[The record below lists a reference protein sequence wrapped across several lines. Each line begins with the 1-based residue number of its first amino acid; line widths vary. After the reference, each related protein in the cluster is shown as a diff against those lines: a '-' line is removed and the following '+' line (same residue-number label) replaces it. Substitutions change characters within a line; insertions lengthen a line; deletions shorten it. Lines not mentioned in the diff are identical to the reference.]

1 MTTPIEPTDPTEPE
15 DLTALAPLIISE
27 WTWPMPTDEGG
38 VHGGIPVRAV
48 EGGLKFVVSPWS
60 IMNPGDHLSVFWGD
74 ASAPVWADSIA
85 PGQQNQPVHGVLDPS
100 KILPG
105 IAEPVYYSVKRNG
118 SSVSEESEPKLRLL
132 VKLDRPGGLHDDN
145 SVPGPGL
152 APGHSRLGFS
162 IPQKIIDEGVD
173 PTDANN
179 GVPIRIEYPGI
190 RKNDRVVLSWG
201 SQRTTVAVTSAQ
213 AAQGWLDVLIDKA
226 MIEAAGDGQVSFS
239 YQVIDVVDNYPDP
252 RAQWSRVAYINVDVA
267 TLRPDAPLVVN
278 ADPDTRVIDL
288 DELGEDDVLVVVN
301 TPAAHFKKGDTV
313 LLTWRGITAQ
323 GGEIIVRPLE
333 QKVNLVG
340 LGLNFFID
348 NAKVKALAQGRA
360 TVSYVIKR
368 TGIEDR
374 ASRVASASIKGILN
388 DLLPPNVLQA
398 PGGVLNPN
406 EPSATV
412 HIPYYAGRNSS
423 DLVTLI
429 WEAQNGGSLER
440 YEQPLVVGDLDEGE
454 PIVRSVDQVDIRRFD
469 GLRVKVFYRVN
480 DGASKIRLIRTS
492 QIFWMQ
498 VGVVMPQFPAPRVS
512 HVTPGTDLLDP
523 DQVPA
528 AGVILTVPYTQTW
541 VGDQVT
547 YIWDGSE
554 SAGDISNTITLTAA
568 TAGQE
573 IPIPV
578 PKLYVENNRNGVV
591 MVHYTIRRGTELLG
605 VSHTLSLRVGKD
617 LMDLSHPTLRNHGDG
632 SLVNVNPLDIQHETA
647 VIVQYNDMLT
657 TDRISLKWY
666 YPDCTTPYI
675 ADKNGLAG
683 KRVEF
688 IISANSGI
696 VPPSVGKTIQV
707 QYIVTR
713 GSQEHTSH
721 FLTLNVASIAPGDL
735 PSPLI
740 NGLGNGE
747 LLNLNTFLGNAKASL
762 AKWPLSKTGQ
772 RVWMTCSSSSALPL
786 PVLSG
791 YAINSTEAANGL
803 VDKAVLRSWLEG
815 LSNNSQVTIGTKV
828 TFNGSADDAQAQ
840 AFPTTT
846 YTLVTQALDLPLP
859 VLINAT
865 GTGANVTY
873 APLQGVNGAKV
884 RVSYPDM
891 STSDSIRLIMVGTS
905 GAGSPTIAPKPGET
919 DKTVEFDIPASAIA
933 ANIGNS
939 NQSFTLKYE
948 VTRAGQVSPSGTVT
962 VTVTPLPTSELTK
975 TTIQINQASGTT
987 LDLSAITSGAT
998 VRIGSWPFISN
1009 GCPVWLE
1016 IKGTKMDGTP
1026 ASLTVWNG
1034 WPAHTNPNWIST
1046 GQHEQ
1051 VVGYKPFFES
1061 LKDGSPVE
1069 MHFKASLTSQGDVNR
1084 AICFPVKTYTL
1095 VPFTLAPTQMN
1106 LNGISI
1112 KIPAWPRTGL
1122 DSINNTATRVP
1133 TGGAPPYSYASSNP
1147 AVASVDAQGKVTGN
1161 TNGLATIQVTDGIGT
1176 SGSYPVAVT
1185 NVYRLLAH
1193 EAPLTHP
1200 KAVEWMHSQPNTAP
1214 AGWEAIGDMLR
1225 VYGCPLPSVT
1235 RIYWVCLPY
1244 GPGAALFYHIEKC
1257 NLNYTSDYVQIPA
1270 WCIQL
1275 I

>member
-27 WTWPMPTDEGG
+27 WTWPMPADEGG

-828 TFNGSADDAQAQ
+828 TFDGSADDAQAQ

-891 STSDSIRLIMVGTS
+891 STSDSIRLVMAGTP